1 MQATA
6 DPKAAA
12 TGARAED
19 SAASQAVT
27 VEVRSPCSPLCVP
40 FANVRQAT
48 SSNPTAAGTHHSREA
63 EDGSRRI
70 ANHFSLRILQV
81 EKLSQYS
88 RAFERTR
95 MEHGSGAGKCILSF
109 L

>member
-27 VEVRSPCSPLCVP
+27 VEVRSPCGPLCAF

-48 SSNPTAAGTHHSREA
+48 SSNPTAAVTHHSREA

-70 ANHFSLRILQV
+70 ANYFSLRILQV
-81 EKLSQYS
+81 EKLRQYS